1 MDRALKVNHFDSDGD
16 PVVDMIVSAG
26 SFDQENGTLMV
37 YTDRAGGKLYKAYA
51 PGMWAT
57 AEWVAR

>member
-1 MDRALKVNHFDSDGD
+1 MDRALKVNHFNSDGD
-16 PVVDMIVSAG
+16 PVVDMIHAAG

-37 YTDRAGGKLYKAYA
+37 YTDRAGDQLYKAYA